1 LLTVP
6 NLNYKTEKSSVIV
19 FPVRAE
25 NAPVPRWRKQGSVT
39 VFPSQKAQGRRG
51 NLFGR
56 ILQMLF
62 PWLKAQKNHGLEKLP
77 ARKAGDHRSHNGT
90 RSAGH

>member
-6 NLNYKTEKSSVIV
+6 NLNYKTEKSSLIV

-25 NAPVPRWRKQGSVT
+25 SAPVPRWRKQGSVT
-39 VFPSQKAQGRRG
+39 VFPSHRTQGRR
-51 NLFGR
+51 NNVFGR
-56 ILQMLF
+56 ILQTLF
-62 PWLKAQKNHGLEKLP
+62 PWLKAQKNGGPEKLP
-77 ARKAGDHRSHNGT
+77 ARKVGDRRSQGGT